1 MLLHQ
6 KMRRQ
11 TTPASHDELN
21 RYRTWLK
28 EDRPLSDLEMKF
40 LDDVHDVVSLSRN
53 PGISTTAQQGGPSSL
68 STFYLLTSTAIH
80 LLLFKH
86 VLHQQSRVVMV
97 FLSAAVLAS
106 VEGRQ
111 NTASRLGWEC
121 WAVWLTCSVLAAAL
135 S

>member
-11 TTPASHDELN
+11 TTPASHDEVN

-40 LDDVHDVVSLSRN
+40 LDDEHDIVSLSRN
-53 PGISTTAQQGGPSSL
+53 RGISTTAQQGGPSSL
-68 STFYLLTSTAIH
+68 STFFLLTSTAIH

-86 VLHQQSRVVMV
+86 VFAPAIARGDGVPERRGVGVGGGETEHRFEAGLG
-97 FLSAAVLAS
+97 VL
-106 VEGRQ
+106 GR
-111 NTASRLGWEC
+111 
-121 WAVWLTCSVLAAAL
+121 LAYL
-135 S
+135 